1 MLPTIETE
9 RLLLRPLELRDAD
22 GMFLLDSNPKVH
34 LYLGNNPVKTIAESI
49 GYIKNIQEQY
59 KTNGI
64 GRFAVI
70 DKESGEFIGWS
81 GIKFITEEE
90 NNHINFYE
98 IGYRFREE
106 FWGKGYA
113 YEAAK
118 AWRDYA
124 FNQLKVD
131 ILYASAHIDN
141 IGSRKIL
148 EKIGLNLKNEF
159 IWNEKIPCV
168 WYASN

>member
-1 MLPTIETE
+1 MNIQLETP
-9 RLLLRPLELRDAD
+9 RLLLRPLELSDAE
-22 GMFLLDSNPKVH
+22 GMFLLDSNPNVH
-34 LYLGNNPVKTIAESI
+34 LYLGNKPVETIKESI
-49 GYIKNIQEQY
+49 GYIENIQNQY

-64 GRFAVI
+64 ARFAVI
-70 DKESGEFIGWS
+70 HKESGEFLGWS

-90 NNHINFYE
+90 NNHNNFYE

-113 YEAAK
+113 YESAK

-124 FNQLKVD
+124 FNELKVD
-131 ILYASAHIDN
+131 TLYASAHIDN
-141 IGSRKIL
+141 LASRKVL
-148 EKIGLNLKNEF
+148 EKIGLKLKNEF
-159 IWNEKIPCV
+159 IWNNEVPCV

>member
-1 MLPTIETE
+1 MNLLLETP
-9 RLLLRPLELRDAD
+9 RLLLRPLELSDAE
-22 GMFLLDSNPKVH
+22 GMFLLDSNPNVH
-34 LYLGNNPVKTIAESI
+34 VYLGNKPVKTIAESI
-49 GYIKNIQEQY
+49 GYIENIQNQY

-64 GRFAVI
+64 ARFAVI
-70 DKESGEFIGWS
+70 HKESGEFLGWS

-113 YEAAK
+113 YETAK
-118 AWRDYA
+118 AWYEYA
-124 FNQLKVD
+124 FNELKVD
-131 ILYASAHIDN
+131 TLYASAHIDN
-141 IGSRKIL
+141 LASRKVL
-148 EKIGLNLKNEF
+148 EKIGLKLKNEF
-159 IWNEKIPCV
+159 TWNNDVPCV

>member
-1 MLPTIETE
+1 MNIKLETE
-9 RLLLRPLELRDAD
+9 RLILRPIELTDAE
-22 GMFLLDSNPKVH
+22 GMFLLDSNPNVH
-34 LYLGNNPVKTIAESI
+34 QYLGNHPVKTLEESI
-49 GYIKNIQEQY
+49 GYIENLQNQY
-59 KTNGI
+59 KNNGI
-64 GRFAVI
+64 ARFAVI
-70 DKESGEFIGWS
+70 LKETGEFIGWS

-113 YEAAK
+113 YESAK
-118 AWRDYA
+118 AWYDFA
-124 FNQLKVD
+124 FNELKVD
-131 ILYASAHIDN
+131 VLYASAHIDN
-141 IGSRKIL
+141 LGSRRIL

-159 IWNEKIPCV
+159 IWNNEVPCV